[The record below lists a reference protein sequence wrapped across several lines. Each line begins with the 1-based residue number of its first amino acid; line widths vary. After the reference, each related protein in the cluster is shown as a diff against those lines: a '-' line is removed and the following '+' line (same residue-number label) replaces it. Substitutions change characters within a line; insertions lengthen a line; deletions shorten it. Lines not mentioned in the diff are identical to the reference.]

1 LAPGTQTIGA
11 ASAPIT
17 GIASAAGPAAHA
29 AARRPTMKDRIESI
43 LANIFGGIFL
53 LLSAVVV
60 VETVSRK
67 VFNVSLQGADE
78 LGGYALAVGSTI
90 AFSLALMGRNHIRV
104 DVFHDKFPR
113 GLQAALNWLSI
124 VALAVLGAF
133 IAWVAFKVIG
143 DTRQYGSTAQTP
155 WATPLIWPQSV
166 WYAGLVIFALVAFG
180 YAVRAT
186 VLLLTGR
193 IDTLNHDFHPKSAKE
208 ELKEELADLAQR
220 QTAEAEDQGAKP

>member
-1 LAPGTQTIGA
+1 M
-11 ASAPIT
+11 
-17 GIASAAGPAAHA
+17 SAATAA
-29 AARRPTMKDRIESI
+29 MKNRIEGI

-67 VFNVSLQGADE
+67 VFNISLQGADE

-104 DVFHDKFPR
+104 DVFHEKFPR
-113 GLQAALNWLSI
+113 SLQAALNWLSI
-124 VALAVLGAF
+124 VSLAALGVF

-166 WYAGLVIFALVAFG
+166 WFAGLVTFALVATG
-180 YAVRAT
+180 YALRAS
-186 VLLLTGR
+186 VLLLKGQV
-193 IDTLNHDFHPKSAKE
+193 DTLNHDFHPKSAKE
-208 ELKEELADLAQR
+208 ELKEELDDLAQR
-220 QTAEAEDQGAKP
+220 QTAEEGARP

>member
-1 LAPGTQTIGA
+1 
-11 ASAPIT
+11 
-17 GIASAAGPAAHA
+17 
-29 AARRPTMKDRIESI
+29 MKDRIETL
-43 LANIFGGIFL
+43 LATVFGGIFL
-53 LLSAVVV
+53 GLAVVV
-60 VETVSRK
+60 AVETISRK
-67 VFNVSLQGADE
+67 LFNVSLQGADE

-124 VALAVLGAF
+124 VALAALGAF
-133 IAWVAFKVIG
+133 IAWIAFKVIS
-143 DTRQYGSTAQTP
+143 DTLQYGSTAQTP

-166 WYAGLVIFALVAFG
+166 WYAGLVTFALVATG

-186 VLLLTGR
+186 LLLFTVR

-208 ELKEELADLAQR
+208 ELKEELVDLAQR
-220 QTAEAEDQGAKP
+220 QGPPGARP